1 MNIRKLK
8 RTLARKMYFT
18 VAVRK
23 MRQNAIA
30 DWNKAHKGQLDL
42 PDEVIAGLMVEIAN
56 MKRVN
61 EPLYVTEPDQV
72 FEVVKKTTGELVGA
86 FDTHTEAQEM
96 IDAAKRG
103 KKAVLVHMAEFEA
116 KAGA

>member
-23 MRQNAIA
+23 MRLDAIA
-30 DWNKAHKGQLDL
+30 KWNNASNGQLDL
-42 PDEVIAGLMVEIAN
+42 PDEVIADLMVEIAN
-56 MKRVN
+56 MKRLN

-86 FDTHTEAQEM
+86 FDTRTEAQEL

-103 KKAVLVHMAEFEA
+103 KKAVLMHMAEYEA